1 MNHASGV
8 IYNAMEWLTRF
19 AYINLLWG
27 LFSLLGG
34 LIFGFF
40 PATTA
45 MFTLVREWLKG
56 NADIPIFPSFWKHY
70 RSEFIK
76 SNLLGLFIALI
87 GIMIYID
94 VRYIQLS
101 LNTMAL
107 TYIPLFAFM
116 LLFILFLLYIF
127 PAFVHYDLKVPQ
139 VIKNAFFI
147 MLIHPLHNLFMVI
160 SLVAIFFVM
169 KAIPALAFIF
179 GGSTYAF
186 ITMWMCLNAFNKI
199 SRKAHDKQV

>member
-1 MNHASGV
+1 MNYASGV

-19 AYINLLWG
+19 AYINLLWA

-34 LIFGFF
+34 MIFGVF

-45 MFTLVREWLKG
+45 MFTLIREWLKG
-56 NADIPIFPSFWKHY
+56 NVDIPIFSSFWKQY
-70 RSEFIK
+70 KSEFIK

-87 GIMIYID
+87 GVMIYID
-94 VRYIQLS
+94 VQYIKYS

-127 PAFVHYDLKVPQ
+127 PAFVHYDLKIPQ
-139 VIKNAFFI
+139 LIKNAFLI
-147 MLIHPLHNLFMVI
+147 MLINPLHNLLMVI
-160 SLVAIFFVM
+160 CLVAIFFVM
-169 KAIPALAFIF
+169 RAIPALAFIF

-199 SRKAHDKQV
+199 SRKANGKQD